1 MSRLYFI
8 PGVPTSTEFKPR
20 TKYEIRAVEWFP
32 IDLLPSSKKEAIP
45 DGLNLTYNSLYMVL
59 PFVRSIRKWVAA
71 RRRGGSRR
79 KSTQPSQTL
88 PPNFQQNDRKKETI
102 QHPPFDSL
110 QYMPKSWMNFRVK
123 RKDFFLAIDQ
133 GVAS

>member
-88 PPNFQQNDRKKETI
+88 PPNFQQNDRKVSVKHCFLEHRKNTVKELLLLLSADGSKL
-102 QHPPFDSL
+102 H
-110 QYMPKSWMNFRVK
+110 Y
-123 RKDFFLAIDQ
+123 
-133 GVAS
+133 